1 MFHYLI
7 SDFFFRNERD
17 HKCQFSFVFHRP
29 EPEPEVIYLRH
40 VERARP
46 HPRHGEEDRVY
57 PPPQFIVPLRD
68 ISQTEDGKIH
78 FEGRIEPVGDPSMY
92 VEWFLNGRP
101 LTASMYSIAEF
112 SSYDFPFKHLF

>member
-1 MFHYLI
+1 MNDI
-7 SDFFFRNERD
+7 T
-17 HKCQFSFVFHRP
+17 FSSFSVYRRP

-46 HPRHGEEDRVY
+46 HPHRGEEDRVY

-68 ISQTEDGKIH
+68 VTQTEGGKVH

-101 LTASMYSIAEF
+101 LGASMY
-112 SSYDFPFKHLF
+112 

>member
-1 MFHYLI
+1 M
-7 SDFFFRNERD
+7 
-17 HKCQFSFVFHRP
+17 FHRP

-68 ISQTEDGKIH
+68 ISQTEGGKIH

-101 LTASMYSIAEF
+101 LTASTYSLSISSLLSYSIIKSLLPL
-112 SSYDFPFKHLF
+112 SSRFPFNLYI